1 MKLNKIFLD
10 YNNTILIIDP
20 GQKVIS
26 SSLGHE
32 LMNKNPF
39 SNKRFEIAKNNTT
52 L

>member
-1 MKLNKIFLD
+1 MLE
-10 YNNTILIIDP
+10 NTILIIDP

-39 SNKRFEIAKNNTT
+39 SKKRFEIEIIFIRLKVKKIK
-52 L
+52 